1 MKNAILPK
9 NQSQPDGHHIALTAQ
24 DFAAMGSQNLAFV
37 RPVEEGGSIQWGIF
51 SADGTPIG
59 LAPSRDVAFAA
70 VRQHD
75 LEPMSVH

>member
-1 MKNAILPK
+1 MKNEMPK
-9 NQSQPDGHHIALTAQ
+9 SITGADQHHIMLTAT
-24 DFAAMGSQNLAFV
+24 DFAALGVQNLAFV
-37 RPVEEGGSIQWGIF
+37 RKVEEGGTVQWGIF

-59 LAPSRDVAFAA
+59 IAPSRDVAFAA

>member
-1 MKNAILPK
+1 MKNEIASKP
-9 NQSQPDGHHIALTAQ
+9 SPGPDGHHIMLTSQ
-24 DFAAMGSQNLAFV
+24 DFAALGAQNMAFV
-37 RPVEEGGSIQWGIF
+37 RKVEEGGAIQWAIF

-59 LAPSRDVAFAA
+59 LAPSREVAFAA

>member
-1 MKNAILPK
+1 MKNEMPK
-9 NQSQPDGHHIALTAQ
+9 STNGPDNHHIMLTAS
-24 DFAAMGSQNLAFV
+24 DFAALGVQHLAFV
-37 RPVEEGGSIQWGIF
+37 RKVEEGNTVQWAIF

-59 LAPSRDVAFAA
+59 IAPSREVAFAA